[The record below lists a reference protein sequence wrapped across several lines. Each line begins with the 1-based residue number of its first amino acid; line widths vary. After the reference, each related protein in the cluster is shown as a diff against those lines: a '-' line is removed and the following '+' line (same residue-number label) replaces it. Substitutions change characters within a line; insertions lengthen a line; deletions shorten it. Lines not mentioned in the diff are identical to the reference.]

1 MNPHKSD
8 YYIIWGLVFFWQ
20 LVYLA
25 SMLYH
30 TGGRLSLPL
39 DDAFIYFQY
48 ARQAAAGHFLQ
59 YNIGDMPTAG
69 ATSLL
74 YMLLLVPG
82 FVLGLDGMTIAVY
95 ALVLGCGLLG
105 LSAHLVLALGGA
117 LAGSFGGRV
126 SVLLFLLCGPL
137 LWGYASGM
145 EIGLFSF
152 AILLTLYLHQRGDP
166 RTSWAAAL
174 MVLARPEGIVLALV
188 LYGYKAYAR
197 LVRGEAMGW
206 RWWLPAAAYAGQAAL
221 LWWVT
226 GAPGGA
232 GVEAKWRFAAPHGS
246 WPEIAREVLFDYA
259 EFLKGILSG
268 SLGHQTSVNLY
279 AYDGNYRRMVFA
291 PFAALLFVAELC
303 LRVGDE
309 VAARRP
315 GFALLAGA
323 WLLAGVLVTCT
334 LVEYD
339 AHFNRY
345 QQPFMPLF
353 ILFVGLALGRLVREG
368 GMWGKKLAW
377 GLAVLGGLWG
387 VMSGVY
393 FAVAYGENCSD
404 IRNQQVEMG
413 RFIAASLPPDARIGI
428 NDAGAQRYFGQRQT
442 VDLVGLTS
450 AGFSGPWRHGSG
462 SIFEALQ
469 ALPAQRRPQ
478 YLAIFPNWFNFP
490 DGGFLRPVHR
500 IRILEPS
507 IIDAEKVLYA
517 VDWDAVGQA
526 DMPRDGVAGGWRV
539 VDALDI
545 ADLASEK
552 RHRYQSWVRL
562 PGDEEANLLLSLP
575 AADGSFTDGGRTVT
589 GGERFRMELEAG
601 KPARLVIRTVTG
613 VAQHFDLI
621 VNGHRVATVDLPGG
635 RGRQWLEQPIAALDK
650 SATGGPI
657 EIETVPI
664 HQGGDLRPIVS
675 FHYWALQP

>member
-8 YYIIWGLVFFWQ
+8 YYIIWGLVLFWQ

-25 SMLYH
+25 SMFYH
-30 TGGRLSLPL
+30 TEGRLSLPL

-48 ARQAAAGHFLQ
+48 ARQATAGHFLQ
-59 YNIGDMPTAG
+59 YNIGDTPTAG

-74 YMLLLVPG
+74 YMLLLIPG
-82 FVLGLDGMTIAVY
+82 FVFGLDGMTIVIY
-95 ALVLGCGLLG
+95 ALILGCGLLG
-105 LSAHLVLALGGA
+105 LSAHLILSLAGA
-117 LAGSFGGRV
+117 LTGLFGGRV
-126 SVLLFLLCGPL
+126 SVILFLLCGPL

-152 AILLTLYLHQRGDP
+152 SILLTLYLHQRGDH

-174 MVLARPEGIVLALV
+174 MVLARPEGIILALLLCV
-188 LYGYKAYAR
+188 YKAHAR
-197 LVRGEAMGW
+197 LVRDEAMDW
-206 RWWLPAAAYAGQAAL
+206 SWWLPVGVYAGQAAL

-232 GVEAKWRFAAPHGS
+232 GIETKWRFAAPHGS
-246 WPEIAREVLFDYA
+246 WPEIVREVLFDYA
-259 EFLKGILSG
+259 EFFKGILSG

-303 LRVGDE
+303 LRGWDE
-309 VAARRP
+309 VTARRP
-315 GFALLAGA
+315 GFALLAGT
-323 WLLAGVLVTCT
+323 WLFIGVLATCT

-377 GLAVLGGLWG
+377 GLAVLGGGWG
-387 VMSGVY
+387 MMSGVY

-404 IRNQQVEMG
+404 IRNQQTEMG
-413 RFIAASLPPDARIGI
+413 RFIDTHLPSDARIGI
-428 NDAGAQRYFGQRQT
+428 NDAGALRYFGRRQT
-442 VDLVGLTS
+442 IDLVGLTS
-450 AGFSGPWRHGSG
+450 AGFSRPWRHGSG

-469 ALPAQRRPQ
+469 ALPAHRRPQ
-478 YLAIFPNWFNFP
+478 YLAIFPNWFNFS
-490 DGGFLRPVHR
+490 DGEFLRPVHR
-500 IRILEPS
+500 VRIFQPS

-517 VDWDAVGQA
+517 VDWDATGQA
-526 DMPRDGVAGGWRV
+526 DMPRDEVMGGWRV

-545 ADLASEK
+545 ADLASEE
-552 RHRYQSWVRL
+552 RHRYESRVRL

-575 AADGSFTDGGRTVT
+575 GSKGSFTDGGRTVT
-589 GGERFRMELEAG
+589 GGERFRMNLEVG

-613 VAQHFDLI
+613 VTQHFYLV
-621 VNGHRVATVDLPGG
+621 VNGRRVATIELPGG
-635 RGRQWLEQPIAALDK
+635 RGRQWLERPIGTLDK
-650 SATGGPI
+650 SVTGGPI

-675 FHYWALQP
+675 FYYWFLQP